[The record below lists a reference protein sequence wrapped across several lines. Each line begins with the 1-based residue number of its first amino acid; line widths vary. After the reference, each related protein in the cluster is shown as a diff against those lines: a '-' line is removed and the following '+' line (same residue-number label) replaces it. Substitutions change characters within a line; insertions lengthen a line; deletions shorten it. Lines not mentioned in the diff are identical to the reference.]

1 MALLVGLGS
10 LVHAQEGDPP
20 LQPYGDGTLVSNLGQ
35 SNATNADV
43 LMGGQMAQSFNV
55 GSRADGSGYRL
66 QSIRVTSGAAEINN
80 IILVPE
86 VRVSLHSDGGASPGP
101 RLRALTVPDDFAST
115 EELKEYT
122 LTVPPETVIPGGAR
136 YWIVFE
142 NLTQTLLLGAT
153 SSAAADQ
160 DPPPA
165 AGWSIHTRRVIRTS
179 TTDWNRVDRSIKMAV
194 TGLAENAIPKLGGN
208 EGFAGEDR
216 AGVGLSE
223 VGGFPPGSYWGQ
235 ATSFTPGG
243 DGWYALNSITFGA
256 TTTAGGVFRVAIHG
270 DDGDDDGPAADA
282 LYVAHVEEPAGD
294 NRVLEDLT
302 ATFPDNATLEPGRKY
317 WAVFDE
323 VTGAGFYSI
332 HLAENSN
339 EDAGFAGW
347 AIGDTKYQMD
357 YLTADEFSWSASSAL
372 KPIQM
377 AFHGYA
383 EPERVLV
390 GAHGLGDSA
399 EDGPYLRFGTER
411 VTKTWLRLPKDRT
424 FDFCEPAFVAGS
436 DTETSWRR
444 CDLSPSSHYNHKWA
458 GGRGFTT
465 GPNPTGYTITGLGVD
480 IDLQSGTLDPTA
492 NIYAA
497 NAFHTAAG
505 ALDPQSPLA
514 GYRATA
520 GAGRSPDR
528 FAPRTSASAEL
539 QADPE
544 RAYVA
549 YFRNA
554 PGGYFQTPNA
564 AGGQDPGAEAGWTL
578 GRSYGSRFVRPL
590 GFGGDDW
597 NFGEGDARLVPLNV
611 YGWPNP
617 LPPAPNPDPPAPA
630 PALVSNLG
638 KASNASGFA
647 VARTTV
653 LDREIASS
661 FTTGEHN
668 AGYALHGLQIEVPS
682 DPADFVGGL
691 RAAIHADDGGQPGA
705 SSLLELGL
713 QINPR
718 SGLLTFHAPDG
729 IILFPKTTFWVVVDA
744 AVTATDDNSVNVAY
758 TREEGEDDC
767 AARDWSLGAGTL
779 WRAAESSSWGGEF
792 STSSRWPFS
801 ASRCPAQ
808 RPRSASPPAATCPAT
823 PLPPGA

>member
-1 MALLVGLGS
+1 
-10 LVHAQEGDPP
+10 
-20 LQPYGDGTLVSNLGQ
+20 
-35 SNATNADV
+35 
-43 LMGGQMAQSFNV
+43 
-55 GSRADGSGYRL
+55 
-66 QSIRVTSGAAEINN
+66 
-80 IILVPE
+80 
-86 VRVSLHSDGGASPGP
+86 
-101 RLRALTVPDDFAST
+101 
-115 EELKEYT
+115 
-122 LTVPPETVIPGGAR
+122 
-136 YWIVFE
+136 
-142 NLTQTLLLGAT
+142 
-153 SSAAADQ
+153 
-160 DPPPA
+160 
-165 AGWSIHTRRVIRTS
+165 
-179 TTDWNRVDRSIKMAV
+179 
-194 TGLAENAIPKLGGN
+194 
-208 EGFAGEDR
+208 
-216 AGVGLSE
+216 
-223 VGGFPPGSYWGQ
+223 
-235 ATSFTPGG
+235 
-243 DGWYALNSITFGA
+243 
-256 TTTAGGVFRVAIHG
+256 
-270 DDGDDDGPAADA
+270 
-282 LYVAHVEEPAGD
+282 
-294 NRVLEDLT
+294 
-302 ATFPDNATLEPGRKY
+302 
-317 WAVFDE
+317 
-323 VTGAGFYSI
+323 
-332 HLAENSN
+332 
-339 EDAGFAGW
+339 
-347 AIGDTKYQMD
+347 MD

-691 RAAIHADDGGQPGA
+691 RAAIHADDGGQPGRRRCSSWVCRSTRGLVCSRSMPRTA
-705 SSLLELGL
+705 SSSSRRQPSGWSSTLRLRPLMTIQSMSPTPGRRARTTARPGTGRLEPAPFGGLRRAALGGGNF
-713 QINPR
+713 QPAQDGR
-718 SGLLTFHAPDG
+718 SRRAGVQRNGRDRRARLRRPARRHH
-729 IILFPKTTFWVVVDA
+729 
-744 AVTATDDNSVNVAY
+744 Y
-758 TREEGEDDC
+758 HR
-767 AARDWSLGAGTL
+767 ARDRRRRRREG
-779 WRAAESSSWGGEF
+779 
-792 STSSRWPFS
+792 
-801 ASRCPAQ
+801 PA
-808 RPRSASPPAATCPAT
+808 PHK
-823 PLPPGA
+823 